1 VERDTEFDNL
11 EHYRSGGIRLH
22 YKSTTEAVVGLKE
35 GILFEVGFDDVTP
48 NRPRTISSWAYDY
61 AADKV
66 DITDNRAID
75 VACYGPGYTFVEKLQ
90 TISTKFRKQ
99 QETGELPVDFMRHYY
114 DVQQLLKRRDVQSF
128 IGTLEY
134 LAHKKKRFRRADNP
148 DITSNEAFVLKDTA
162 TRAAYER
169 AYEETCALYYRDKP
183 SFSEILDTIATWAK
197 RL

>member
-1 VERDTEFDNL
+1 
-11 EHYRSGGIRLH
+11 
-22 YKSTTEAVVGLKE
+22 
-35 GILFEVGFDDVTP
+35 
-48 NRPRTISSWAYDY
+48 
-61 AADKV
+61 
-66 DITDNRAID
+66 
-75 VACYGPGYTFVEKLQ
+75 
-90 TISTKFRKQ
+90 
-99 QETGELPVDFMRHYY
+99 MRHYY
-114 DVQQLLKRRDVQSF
+114 DVHQLLKRRDVQSF